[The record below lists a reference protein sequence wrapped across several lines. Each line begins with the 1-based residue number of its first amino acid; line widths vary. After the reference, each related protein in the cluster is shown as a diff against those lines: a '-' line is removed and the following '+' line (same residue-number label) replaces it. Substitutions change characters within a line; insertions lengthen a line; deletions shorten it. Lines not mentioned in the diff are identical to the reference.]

1 MLIFLPCDLSFF
13 CLCLFGAK
21 KMHRLKNK
29 HEKTTEFT
37 QLGLI
42 QTPSVYL
49 LMNKERKPQWQSSV
63 AVFDQ
68 NDGLESLFLPFF
80 FFFLGLD
87 CYCRLCVV
95 KQEVENFWL

>member
-29 HEKTTEFT
+29 HEKTTVFT

-80 FFFLGLD
+80 FLPGSGLLLQT
-87 CYCRLCVV
+87 LCC
-95 KQEVENFWL
+95 ETGSNFWL